1 MKGFDSSSCLVL
13 CIIKKALHLTPLMMD
28 VHRFCPDSCNNPKEK
43 VKVAA
48 SKLQC
53 GDPFA
58 AILLLA
64 STSAIEFCYCL
75 T

>member
-1 MKGFDSSSCLVL
+1 MYHKKSAASDS
-13 CIIKKALHLTPLMMD
+13 TDDGRED